1 MHQRQRV
8 RVSSLSR
15 IVVGTLTA
23 IVLAFSLSTILS
35 WHPFC
40 VLYTPWDI
48 EYYIFQCWDGPP
60 HPPEG

>member
-8 RVSSLSR
+8 RVLAPHR
-15 IVVGTLTA
+15 LVVGVVTAVVLAVTLT
-23 IVLAFSLSTILS
+23 TILS

-40 VLYTPWDI
+40 PLYTPWDI

-60 HPPEG
+60 NPPDA